1 MSAVQTGGAILSTAT
16 FLVNYFVQSQGVHR
30 RTGEEGVFFFNETA
44 ANEIYTYVGGRRHL
58 AFEVTELAVEI
69 WSKSI
74 D

>member
-1 MSAVQTGGAILSTAT
+1 MQTGGAILSTAT

-30 RTGEEGVFFFNETA
+30 RTGEEGVQWGTRVRDKS
-44 ANEIYTYVGGRRHL
+44 IYTYVGGRRHL